1 MNWCYAIRPIR
12 IHKSRQAIIKPCSCC
27 PLQLSLH
34 LRINKA
40 HNDLHSIKEFMR
52 NGILISVQKIWVI
65 YYFTGQIV
73 KTSWG
78 VKKQQW

>member
-1 MNWCYAIRPIR
+1 MMNWCYAIRPIR
-12 IHKSRQAIIKPCSCC
+12 IHKSRQAIINPFSCC

-52 NGILISVQKIWVI
+52 NGILISVSKIWAI
-65 YYFTGQIV
+65 YYFTGQQIV
-73 KTSWG
+73 KTRWE
-78 VKKQQW
+78 VKT